1 MNFSF
6 LFFPFIYHQAKNNMY
21 NKNIYEQA
29 FVDYTYYTISH
40 NNYKLLYGLLAF
52 EDQKKG

>member
-1 MNFSF
+1 
-6 LFFPFIYHQAKNNMY
+6 MY